1 MLCHIRGG
9 VSGGKCRFEIG
20 QKKQRREQIVQA
32 GDREFVSLL
41 VYQKRLGGSTFNVFY
56 FLVIQLRFCNTYR
69 PCDKKFERASVVN
82 ELVDSLS
89 QVKHKM

>member
-1 MLCHIRGG
+1 MGSWR
-9 VSGGKCRFEIG
+9 GKCRFEIG

-41 VYQKRLGGSTFNVFY
+41 VYQKRLGGSTFNV
-56 FLVIQLRFCNTYR
+56 LPFCNTYR

-82 ELVDSLS
+82 EVEEKLEGIGGCR
-89 QVKHKM
+89 KNPRWA